1 MLAAPDEQVRLDDR
15 RHAVVLAGPFAR
27 ALGLACAG
35 LALLW
40 LGWPFSPAGA
50 LLLALGALLAVR
62 AVWRWERTHVV
73 VTSEKLLVVDGTLRR
88 RAAAV
93 LLNRVEA
100 VEVEQTLPGR
110 LLGYGTVTAGGL
122 EIAYVARPREL
133 TRLLEA

>member
-27 ALGLACAG
+27 ALGLGCAG

-50 LLLALGALLAVR
+50 FLLALGALLAVR